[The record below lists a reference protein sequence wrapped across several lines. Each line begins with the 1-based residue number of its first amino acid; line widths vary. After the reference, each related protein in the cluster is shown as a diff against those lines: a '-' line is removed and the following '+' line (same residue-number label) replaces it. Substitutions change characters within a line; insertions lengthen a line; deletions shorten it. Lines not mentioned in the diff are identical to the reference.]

1 MVVESSVIQP
11 FDNDKF
17 DVAVDLVEDLKDG
30 IERSIA
36 VAADRFTM
44 LSGYGETQMAVD
56 RNHPLLCFGIVKFL
70 IPFFL
75 ILFGASLSAQTLEI
89 RLVDGRNG
97 HPMVGASSYVN
108 IWVGTERKEAIAIPT
123 DEKGVARLQL
133 TFNTGEINIPDSSK
147 DRGSIVVDH
156 PVVSYNESFRIN
168 APYVLCRSGG
178 SNYSWLRSENFST
191 KEIVQHGYVSP
202 NTCGKATVPPQPGQ
216 VMLFVRPLTWRE
228 KLKQ

>member
-1 MVVESSVIQP
+1 VESFVIQP

-17 DVAVDLVEDLKDG
+17 DATAEAIKDG

-36 VAADRFTM
+36 VSADRSTM
-44 LSGYGETQMAVD
+44 QIRCGETQMAVY
-56 RNHPLLCFGIVKFL
+56 RNQPLLCFGIVKSL
-70 IPFFL
+70 MSFFL
-75 ILFGASLSAQTLEI
+75 ILYGASLPAQTLEI

-97 HPMVGASSYVN
+97 RPMVGASSYVN
-108 IWVGTERKEAIAIPT
+108 VWVGAERKEAIAIPT
-123 DEKGVARLQL
+123 DENGVARLQL
-133 TFNTGEINIPDSSK
+133 TFNTEEINIPDSSK

-168 APYVLCRSGG
+168 APYVLCGSGG

-202 NTCGKATVPPQPGQ
+202 NTCGKAAVSPQPGK